1 MQIAVLLGADPARA
15 ASELLD
21 SLTFEITLANASLP
35 REMRRNAT
43 ALYHPMTLA
52 ELTQEIPILDWTEY
66 VNKILTPE
74 LLQVQ
79 DTLSFKFF
87 VAITCNT
94 FR

>member
-21 SLTFEITLANASLP
+21 SLNFEIKLANASLP

-52 ELTQEIPILDWTEY
+52 ELAQEIPIVEWTEY

-74 LLQVQ
+74 LLQVKKYF
-79 DTLSFKFF
+79 TFKFF
-87 VAITCNT
+87 VAITLT
-94 FR
+94 IFR

>member
-15 ASELLD
+15 ASELLE
-21 SLTFEITLANASLP
+21 SLNFEIKLANASLP

-52 ELTQEIPILDWTEY
+52 ELAQEIPIVEWTEY

-74 LLQVQ
+74 LLQVN
-79 DTLSFKFF
+79 DFILFYSSSL
-87 VAITCNT
+87 
-94 FR
+94 

>member
-1 MQIAVLLGADPARA
+1 MLLGADPARA

-21 SLTFEITLANASLP
+21 SLNFEIKLANASLP

-52 ELTQEIPILDWTEY
+52 ELAQEIPIVEWTEY

-74 LLQVQ
+74 LLQVKKYVYIQ
-79 DTLSFKFF
+79 ILC
-87 VAITCNT
+87 CNN
-94 FR
+94 FNYF

>member
-21 SLTFEITLANASLP
+21 SLNFEIKLANASLP

-52 ELTQEIPILDWTEY
+52 ELAQEIPIVEWTEY

-74 LLQVQ
+74 LLQVKKYFYI
-79 DTLSFKFF
+79 TFKLF
-87 VAITCNT
+87 VAIT
-94 FR
+94 

>member
-1 MQIAVLLGADPARA
+1 MLLGADPARA

-21 SLTFEITLANASLP
+21 SLNFEIKLANASLP

-52 ELTQEIPILDWTEY
+52 ELAQEIPIVEWTEY

-74 LLQVQ
+74 LLQVKIPFIR
-79 DTLSFKFF
+79 FKFL
-87 VAITCNT
+87 VAKI
-94 FR
+94 

>member
-1 MQIAVLLGADPARA
+1 MLLGADPARA

-21 SLTFEITLANASLP
+21 SLNFEIKLANASLP

-43 ALYHPMTLA
+43 ALYHPMTLN
-52 ELTQEIPILDWTEY
+52 ELAQEIPIVDWTEY

-79 DTLSFKFF
+79 ETF
-87 VAITCNT
+87 VFHSNII
-94 FR
+94 FVKKD

>member
-1 MQIAVLLGADPARA
+1 MLLGADPARA

-21 SLTFEITLANASLP
+21 SLNFEIKLANASLP

-52 ELTQEIPILDWTEY
+52 ELAQEIPIVEWTEY

-74 LLQVQ
+74 LLQVKKYFYIQ
-79 DTLSFKFF
+79 ILC
-87 VAITCNT
+87 CNN
-94 FR
+94 FNYF

>member
-1 MQIAVLLGADPARA
+1 MFLGADPARA

-21 SLTFEITLANASLP
+21 SLNFEIKLANASLP

-52 ELTQEIPILDWTEY
+52 ELAQEIPIVEWTEY

-74 LLQVQ
+74 LLQVKKY
-79 DTLSFKFF
+79 FY
-87 VAITCNT
+87 ITHSNSLLQ
-94 FR
+94 

>member
-1 MQIAVLLGADPARA
+1 MFLGADPARA

-21 SLTFEITLANASLP
+21 SLNFEIKLANASLP

-52 ELTQEIPILDWTEY
+52 ELAQEIPIVEWTEY

-74 LLQVQ
+74 LLQVKKYF
-79 DTLSFKFF
+79 TFKFF
-87 VAITCNT
+87 VAMILTI

>member
-15 ASELLD
+15 ASELLE
-21 SLTFEITLANASLP
+21 SLNFEIKLANASLP

-52 ELTQEIPILDWTEY
+52 ELAQEIPIVEWTEY

-74 LLQVQ
+74 LLQVKKY
-79 DTLSFKFF
+79 FYIAFEFF
-87 VAITCNT
+87 VAIT
-94 FR
+94 